1 MLRVMMAAAV
11 LCTAAI
17 PAMAA
22 DPAAGEKA
30 FAVCKACHKVG
41 EGAKNGVGPTL
52 NGVVDRA
59 AASVEGYK
67 YSDGMTSSGI
77 TWDEASLAEY
87 LRNPKAKVPNGKR
100 VYVYSGLAKV
110 YGTLH
115 IRAIRENGKVV
126 SLFDLDVERIEPY

>member
-1 MLRVMMAAAV
+1 MLRVTMAAAV

-52 NGVVDRA
+52 NGVVGQA
-59 AASVEGYK
+59 AGAVEGYK
-67 YSDGMTSSGI
+67 YSEAMANSGL
-77 TWDEASLAEY
+77 TWDEANLAEY
-87 LRNPKAKVPNGKR
+87 LKNPKAKVPNGKMMFAG
-100 VYVYSGLAKV
+100 VKDDTKLADIIA
-110 YGTLH
+110 YLGQFNADGT
-115 IRAIRENGKVV
+115 KKQ
-126 SLFDLDVERIEPY
+126 

>member
-1 MLRVMMAAAV
+1 MMLRVMMAAAA
-11 LCTAAI
+11 LCAAAA

-52 NGVVDRA
+52 NGVVGRA
-59 AASVEGYK
+59 AGSSEGFN
-67 YSDGMTSSGI
+67 YSDAMKASGI

-87 LRNPKAKVPNGKR
+87 VKNPKEKVPGNKMAFAGVKDDTK
-100 VYVYSGLAKV
+100 LADIIAFLGQFNAD
-110 YGTLH
+110 GT
-115 IRAIRENGKVV
+115 KKQ
-126 SLFDLDVERIEPY
+126 

>member
-1 MLRVMMAAAV
+1 MMLRMMAAVAV
-11 LCTAAI
+11 LCVAAL

-52 NGVVDRA
+52 NGVVGRA
-59 AASVEGYK
+59 AGAVEGYK
-67 YSDGMTSSGI
+67 YSDAMKNSGL

-87 LRNPKAKVPNGKR
+87 LKNPKAKIEGNKMMFPGVKDDTK
-100 VYVYSGLAKV
+100 LADIIAFLGQFNAD
-110 YGTLH
+110 GT
-115 IRAIRENGKVV
+115 KKQ
-126 SLFDLDVERIEPY
+126 